1 MSFLDGIAL
10 SEFVTFFLG
19 ALGVALMGGWHCA
32 GMCGGLAALAT
43 TPQDRGWAQ
52 LGRLISYVALGV
64 VASLFGARILSTVP
78 EEWRW
83 LAAVLLASLSFWIML
98 STWNLRLPGR
108 AQRFLWRHRPRGTRS
123 GEFLFLGVLN
133 GLLPC
138 HWLYGFLV
146 SAAALGDPGK
156 GAVLL
161 AALWL
166 GSLPW
171 LLGFARVGAWM
182 RRLTGDSPWL
192 GRAWLALVL
201 AGLMVQVLP
210 SAHSHANA
218 TPREPVICG
227 GSR

>member
-1 MSFLDGIAL
+1 MSFLDGVAL
-10 SEFVTFFLG
+10 SELVTFSLG
-19 ALGVALMGGWHCA
+19 ALGVALLGGWHCA

-43 TPQDRGWAQ
+43 TPTDRAWAQ
-52 LGRLISYVALGV
+52 LGRLSSYVSLGV
-64 VASLFGARILSTVP
+64 LASLFGGRVLATVP
-78 EEWRW
+78 TEWRW
-83 LAAVLLASLSFWIML
+83 LGALVLAGLSFWIML

-108 AQRFLWRHRPRGTRS
+108 AQRFLWRHRPRGHRAS
-123 GEFLFLGVLN
+123 EFFFLGTLN

-146 SAAALGDPGK
+146 SAAALGDPLK

-161 AALWL
+161 AALWM

-171 LLGFARVGAWM
+171 LLGFAQLGGWL
-182 RRLTGDSPWL
+182 RRFTGDSPWL

-201 AGLMVQVLP
+201 AGLLVQVLP
-210 SAHSHANA
+210 SAHSHDESAR
-218 TPREPVICG
+218 REPVICG